1 MALVGGVDPVI
12 LDRIELGH
20 DCDVAGVVGEFEV
33 EADLE
38 AEALGYA
45 GHPLEEGIPDHRT
58 HVLGV
63 VVERGDDVMTD
74 HGPHHR

>member
-1 MALVGGVDPVI
+1 MALIGGVDPVI

-20 DCDVAGVVGEFEV
+20 DREVAGVVGKVEV
-33 EADLE
+33 DADLE
-38 AEALGYA
+38 AAALGHT
-45 GHPLEEGIPDHRT
+45 GHPLDEGIPDHRS

>member
-1 MALVGGVDPVI
+1 MALIGGVDPVI

-20 DCDVAGVVGEFEV
+20 DREVAGVVGKVEV

-38 AEALGYA
+38 AAALGYA
-45 GHPLEEGIPDHRT
+45 GHPLDEGIPDHRS

-74 HGPHHR
+74 HGRHHR

>member
-1 MALVGGVDPVI
+1 MALIGGVDPVI

-20 DCDVAGVVGEFEV
+20 DCEVAGVVGKVEV

-38 AEALGYA
+38 AEALGYT
-45 GHPLEEGIPDHRT
+45 GHPLEEGILDHRS

>member
-1 MALVGGVDPVI
+1 MALIGGVDPVI

-20 DCDVAGVVGEFEV
+20 DREVAGVVGKVEV

-45 GHPLEEGIPDHRT
+45 GHPLEEGIPDHRA

-63 VVERGDDVMTD
+63 VVECGDDVMTD

>member
-1 MALVGGVDPVI
+1 MALIGGVDPVI

-20 DCDVAGVVGEFEV
+20 DCEVAGVVGKVEV

-38 AEALGYA
+38 AEALGYT
-45 GHPLEEGIPDHRT
+45 GHPLEEGIPDHRA

-63 VVERGDDVMTD
+63 VVERCDDVMTD

>member
-1 MALVGGVDPVI
+1 MALIGGVDPVI
-12 LDRIELGH
+12 LDRIELSH
-20 DCDVAGVVGEFEV
+20 DCEVAGVVGKVEV

-38 AEALGYA
+38 AAALGYA
-45 GHPLEEGIPDHRT
+45 GHPLEEGIPDHRS

>member
-1 MALVGGVDPVI
+1 MALIGGVDPVI

-20 DCDVAGVVGEFEV
+20 DCEVAGVVGKVEV

-38 AEALGYA
+38 AAALGYA
-45 GHPLEEGIPDHRT
+45 GHPLDEGIPDHRS

>member
-12 LDRIELGH
+12 LNRIELGH
-20 DCDVAGVVGEFEV
+20 DRNVAGVVGEFEV

-38 AEALGYA
+38 AAALGDA
-45 GHPLEEGIPDHRT
+45 GDPFEEGIPDHRT

-63 VVERGDDVMTD
+63 VVECGDDVMTD

>member
-20 DCDVAGVVGEFEV
+20 DCEVAGVIGKVEV

-74 HGPHHR
+74 HRPHHR

>member
-1 MALVGGVDPVI
+1 MRRFGFFRH
-12 LDRIELGH
+12 DRE
-20 DCDVAGVVGEFEV
+20 VAGVVSKVEV

>member
-1 MALVGGVDPVI
+1 MALIGGVDPVI
-12 LDRIELGH
+12 LNRIELGH
-20 DCDVAGVVGEFEV
+20 DRKVAGVVGKVKV
-33 EADLE
+33 EPDLE